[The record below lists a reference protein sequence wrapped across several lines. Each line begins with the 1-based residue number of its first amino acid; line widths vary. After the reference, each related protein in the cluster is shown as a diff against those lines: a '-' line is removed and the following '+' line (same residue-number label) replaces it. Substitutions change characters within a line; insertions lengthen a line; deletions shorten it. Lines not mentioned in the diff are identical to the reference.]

1 MLTIYRLST
10 KLKKQSFDL
19 CSKLSKLVAS
29 RETHVSVGMMHR
41 VTVNGHSG
49 ASEEGGQRNKYSDYV
64 KFLELVGNLKH
75 TKRTGWVL
83 RNVKDCETISGHM
96 YRMGMMSFLLDGQQD
111 LDRIHVME
119 LALVHDLAESI
130 VGDITPYC
138 GISREEKLLKEFSAI
153 SEIAELLGPNKEKL
167 LELFNEYEE
176 GKTPEAKFVKDLDRL
191 DMVMQAFEYE
201 KRDNCP
207 MKHQEFFDST
217 KGKFS
222 HPLVINIVNE
232 INAQRE
238 RFAEATADGTTDN
251 SSPSREAATSGG
263 SR

>member
-10 KLKKQSFDL
+10 KLKRQSFNL
-19 CSKLSKLVAS
+19 CSKLSKLVMS
-29 RETHVSVGMMHR
+29 RETHV
-41 VTVNGHSG
+41 NGVVQQLSMNG
-49 ASEEGGQRNKYSDYV
+49 QAGGDEPEQVRNKYGDYV

-75 TKRTGWVL
+75 MKRTGWVL
-83 RNVKDCETISGHM
+83 RNVKDCESISGHM
-96 YRMGMMSFLLDGQQD
+96 YRMGMMSFLLDGNQG
-111 LDRIHVME
+111 LDRIRVME

-138 GISREEKLLKEFSAI
+138 GISREEKLLREFSAM
-153 SEIAELLGPNKEKL
+153 SEISELLGPSKDKL
-167 LELFNEYEE
+167 LELFNEYEA
-176 GKTPEAKFVKDLDRL
+176 GKTAEAKFVKDLDRL

-238 RFAEATADGTTDN
+238 KFAEGSADPS
-251 SSPSREAATSGG
+251 SSPSRE
-263 SR
+263 

>member
-1 MLTIYRLST
+1 
-10 KLKKQSFDL
+10 
-19 CSKLSKLVAS
+19 
-29 RETHVSVGMMHR
+29 MHR
-41 VTVNGHSG
+41 AVTNGLTND
-49 ASEEGGQRNKYSDYV
+49 RNKYSDYV

-75 TKRTGWVL
+75 MKRTGWVL

-96 YRMGMMSFLLDGQQD
+96 YRMGIMALLLDDSQG
-111 LDRIHVME
+111 LDRLHVME

-138 GISREEKLLKEFSAI
+138 GISREEKLLQEFSAI
-153 SEIAELLGPNKEKL
+153 SKIAELLGPCKEKL

-176 GKTPEAKFVKDLDRL
+176 GKSPEAKFVKDLDRL

-207 MKHQEFFDST
+207 LKHQEFFDST
-217 KGKFS
+217 KGKFT
-222 HPLVINIVNE
+222 HTLVKNIVNE
-232 INAQRE
+232 INIQRE
-238 RFAEATADGTTDN
+238 KYAVENVGDATDT
-251 SSPSREAATSGG
+251 PSREAASSAG

>member
-10 KLKKQSFDL
+10 KLKKHSYDL
-19 CSKLSKLVAS
+19 CSKLSKLVAL
-29 RETHVSVGMMHR
+29 RETHVNGGVMHR
-41 VTVNGHSG
+41 VTLNGHSG
-49 ASEEGGQRNKYSDYV
+49 TSEDGVQRNKYADYV

-75 TKRTGWVL
+75 IKRTGWVL

-96 YRMGMMSFLLDGQQD
+96 YRMGMMSFLLDGQQG

-138 GISREEKLLKEFSAI
+138 GISREEKLLKEFSAMT
-153 SEIAELLGPNKEKL
+153 EIAELLGPSKDKL

-238 RFAEATADGTTDN
+238 RFAEASNDGAADN
-251 SSPSREAATSGG
+251 SSPSREAAASGG

>member
-1 MLTIYRLST
+1 M
-10 KLKKQSFDL
+10 
-19 CSKLSKLVAS
+19 S
-29 RETHVSVGMMHR
+29 RETHV
-41 VTVNGHSG
+41 NGVVQQLSMN
-49 ASEEGGQRNKYSDYV
+49 GQAGCDEPEQVRNKYGDYV

-75 TKRTGWVL
+75 MKRTGWVL
-83 RNVKDCETISGHM
+83 RNVKDCESISGHM
-96 YRMGMMSFLLDGQQD
+96 YRMGMMSFLLDGSQG
-111 LDRIHVME
+111 LDRIRVME

-138 GISREEKLLKEFSAI
+138 GISREEKLLREFSAM
-153 SEIAELLGPNKEKL
+153 SEISELLGPSKDKL
-167 LELFNEYEE
+167 LELFNEYEA
-176 GKTPEAKFVKDLDRL
+176 GKTAEAKFVKDLDRL

-238 RFAEATADGTTDN
+238 KFAEGSAD
-251 SSPSREAATSGG
+251 PIRHA
-263 SR
+263 R

>member
-10 KLKKQSFDL
+10 KLKKQSFIL
-19 CSKLSKLVAS
+19 CSKVSKLVIS
-29 RETHVSVGMMHR
+29 RETHL
-41 VTVNGHSG
+41 
-49 ASEEGGQRNKYSDYV
+49 SEIMQQFPTNEQPTRLNESDQSSKFSDYV

-75 TKRTGWVL
+75 IKRTGWVL
-83 RNVKDCETISGHM
+83 RNVKDCESISGHM
-96 YRMGMMSFLLDGQQD
+96 YRMGMMSFLLDANQG
-111 LDRIHVME
+111 LDRIRVME

-138 GISREEKLLKEFSAI
+138 GISKEEKLLREFSAM
-153 SEIAELLGPNKEKL
+153 SEIAELLGPTKDKL
-167 LELFNEYEE
+167 LELFNEYEG
-176 GKTPEAKFVKDLDRL
+176 GKTAEAKFVKDLDRL

-207 MKHQEFFDST
+207 LKHQEFFDST

-232 INAQRE
+232 INVQRQK
-238 RFAEATADGTTDN
+238 FAESNVSGQP
-251 SSPSREAATSGG
+251 SSREVASSGG
-263 SR
+263 AR

>member
-10 KLKKQSFDL
+10 KLKKHSFDL
-19 CSKLSKLVAS
+19 CTKLSKLVTL
-29 RETHVSVGMMHR
+29 RETHVSRVMHR
-41 VTVNGHSG
+41 PTMNGHVG
-49 ASEEGGQRNKYSDYV
+49 NDETNQGNKYGDYV

-75 TKRTGWVL
+75 IKRTGWVL

-96 YRMGMMSFLLDGQQD
+96 YRMGMMSFLLDGSHG
-111 LDRIHVME
+111 LDRVHVME

-138 GISREEKLLKEFSAI
+138 GISREEKLLREFSAI
-153 SEIAELLGPNKEKL
+153 SEIAELLGPTKEKL

-176 GKTPEAKFVKDLDRL
+176 GKTAEAKFVKDLDRL

-217 KGKFS
+217 KDKFS

-238 RFAEATADGTTDN
+238 KFAETHVDGTTDN
-251 SSPSREAATSGG
+251 SSPSREAAASGG

>member
-10 KLKKQSFDL
+10 KLKRQSFNL
-19 CSKLSKLVAS
+19 CSKLSKLVMS
-29 RETHVSVGMMHR
+29 RETHV
-41 VTVNGHSG
+41 NGVVQQLSMNG
-49 ASEEGGQRNKYSDYV
+49 QAGGDEPEQVRNKYGDYV

-75 TKRTGWVL
+75 MKRTGWVL
-83 RNVKDCETISGHM
+83 RNVKDCESISGHM
-96 YRMGMMSFLLDGQQD
+96 YRMGMMSFLLDGNQG
-111 LDRIHVME
+111 LDRIRVME

-138 GISREEKLLKEFSAI
+138 GISREEKLLREFSAM
-153 SEIAELLGPNKEKL
+153 SEISELLGPSKDKL
-167 LELFNEYEE
+167 LELFNEYEA
-176 GKTPEAKFVKDLDRL
+176 GKTAEAKFVKDLDRL

-238 RFAEATADGTTDN
+238 KFAEGSADPS
-251 SSPSREAATSGG
+251 SSPSREVASSGG
-263 SR
+263 AR

>member
-10 KLKKQSFDL
+10 KLKKQSFNL
-19 CSKLSKLVAS
+19 CSKLSKLVMS
-29 RETHVSVGMMHR
+29 RETHV
-41 VTVNGHSG
+41 NGVVQQLSMN
-49 ASEEGGQRNKYSDYV
+49 GQAGEPDQVRNKYGDYV

-75 TKRTGWVL
+75 MKRTGWVL
-83 RNVKDCETISGHM
+83 RNVKDCESISGHM
-96 YRMGMMSFLLDGQQD
+96 YRMGMMSFLLDGSQG
-111 LDRIHVME
+111 LDRIRVME

-138 GISREEKLLKEFSAI
+138 GISREEKLLREFSAM
-153 SEIAELLGPNKEKL
+153 SEISELLGPSKDKL
-167 LELFNEYEE
+167 LELFNEYES
-176 GKTPEAKFVKDLDRL
+176 GKTAEAKFVKDLDRL

-238 RFAEATADGTTDN
+238 KFAEGSADSS
-251 SSPSREAATSGG
+251 SSPSREAASSGG
-263 SR
+263 AR

>member
-10 KLKKQSFDL
+10 KLKKQSFNL
-19 CSKLSKLVAS
+19 CFKLSKLVMS
-29 RETHVSVGMMHR
+29 RETHVSGVVQQLSM
-41 VTVNGHSG
+41 NGQAG
-49 ASEEGGQRNKYSDYV
+49 EPDQVRNKYGDYV

-75 TKRTGWVL
+75 MKRTGWVL
-83 RNVKDCETISGHM
+83 RNVKDCESISGHM
-96 YRMGMMSFLLDGQQD
+96 YRMGMMSFLLDGSQG
-111 LDRIHVME
+111 LDRIRVME

-138 GISREEKLLKEFSAI
+138 GISREEKLLREFSAM
-153 SEIAELLGPNKEKL
+153 SEISELLGPSKDKL
-167 LELFNEYEE
+167 LELFNEYEA
-176 GKTPEAKFVKDLDRL
+176 GQTAEAKFVKDLDRL

-238 RFAEATADGTTDN
+238 KFAEGSAN
-251 SSPSREAATSGG
+251 PSSSPSREVASSGG
-263 SR
+263 AR

>member
-19 CSKLSKLVAS
+19 CSKLSKLVMS
-29 RETHVSVGMMHR
+29 RETHV
-41 VTVNGHSG
+41 NGVVQQLSMNG
-49 ASEEGGQRNKYSDYV
+49 QAGGDEPDQVRNKYGDYV

-83 RNVKDCETISGHM
+83 RNVKDCESISGHM
-96 YRMGMMSFLLDGQQD
+96 YRMGMMSFLLDGSQG
-111 LDRIHVME
+111 LDRIRVME

-138 GISREEKLLKEFSAI
+138 GISREEKLLREFSAM
-153 SEIAELLGPNKEKL
+153 SEISELLGPSKEKL
-167 LELFNEYEE
+167 LELFNEYEA
-176 GKTPEAKFVKDLDRL
+176 GKTAEAKFVKDLDRL

-238 RFAEATADGTTDN
+238 KFAEGSADPN
-251 SSPSREAATSGG
+251 SSPSREVASSGG
-263 SR
+263 AR